1 MKSVGEILSA
11 SASFLA
17 NKKVDRP
24 RRLAEELLSHALKVK
39 RIDLYMQFERPVD
52 ESELSLLRPWIKRL
66 SEGEP
71 LDYILG
77 EVDFFG
83 CRIRV
88 DRRVLIP
95 RPETEILVDH
105 IAKFIAKYAI
115 SSLWDICTGS
125 GCIGIALK
133 KRFPFVAVTL
143 SDQSEEAL
151 TLAAENAVLNE
162 TSVEILQGDLLEPL
176 GERKTD
182 LIVVNPPYVSVN
194 EYFSLDPSVR
204 DFEPKMAL
212 VAGERGTEFYERLEK
227 DIPSHLNPGGRVF
240 LEIGAVQ
247 GDAVQGIF
255 SSPIWRKL
263 ERVADWSGKDRFF
276 FLEMQ

>member
-1 MKSVGEILSA
+1 MKTVGEILSV

-39 RIDLYMQFERPVD
+39 RIDLYMQFDRPV
-52 ESELSLLRPWIKRL
+52 EEGELSLLRPWIKRV
-66 SEGEP
+66 SDGEP
-71 LDYILG
+71 LEYIIG

-105 IAKFIAKYAI
+105 IAKFIANDPI
-115 SSLWDICTGS
+115 TSLWDVCTGS

-133 KRFPFVAVTL
+133 KRFPFVTVTL
-143 SDQSEEAL
+143 SDQSEKAL
-151 TLAAENAVLNE
+151 SLASENAVLNE
-162 TSVEILQGDLLEPL
+162 TSVEILEGDLLEPF
-176 GERKTD
+176 GERKTE
-182 LIVVNPPYVSVN
+182 LIVVNPPYVSAN

-204 DFEPKMAL
+204 DFEPKLAL
-212 VAGERGTEFYERLEK
+212 VGGEFGTEFYERLEK

-240 LEIGAVQ
+240 LEIGAAQ
-247 GDAVQGIF
+247 GDAVQRIF